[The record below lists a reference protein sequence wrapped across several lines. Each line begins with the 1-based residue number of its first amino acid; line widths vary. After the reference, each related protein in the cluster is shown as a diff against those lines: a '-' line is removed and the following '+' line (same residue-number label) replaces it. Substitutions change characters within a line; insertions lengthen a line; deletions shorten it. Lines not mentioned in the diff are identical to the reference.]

1 MTMRALCGARGWLPM
16 VDEVQICRRPLSCKR
31 L

>member
-16 VDEVQICRRPLSCKR
+16 VGEVKICHRPLSCKH